1 MFTYVKLQNEHRF
14 LLKSESRC
22 LCCNVKHS
30 NCIHQSKFQSLLQTY
45 VNVVYELMHDP
56 EKNNFASR
64 FKCKV
69 LLLMLPKVAQRTML
83 CLSPALSQE
92 DKAGEYIFLL
102 YINHSINGVLHALC
116 LWGINCTIFFLLKT
130 IYSTFFFVVQTHAYL
145 FFLFFFAVSRS
156 DIWHQWMSSCW
167 YLFFNLEDILITQM
181 KDGTWHHLLAR
192 CNTVNKKMHIDE
204 FNYY

>member
-116 LWGINCTIFFLLKT
+116 LWGINCTIFFFIKNNLFHLLFCGT
-130 IYSTFFFVVQTHAYL
+130 DTCLPFY
-145 FFLFFFAVSRS
+145 LFFFAVSRS
-156 DIWHQWMSSCW
+156 DIWHQWMSACW
-167 YLFFNLEDILITQM
+167 YLVFNLEDILITQM

-192 CNTVNKKMHIDE
+192 CNTVNKK
-204 FNYY
+204 NAYWWV